1 MGYRSYQIGEIR
13 DTFCATRWSKKLK
26 IDTLGLYSK
35 KYGFEHNHLEI
46 VIPYVMPIT
55 DENVLSLVKLAE
67 RFDIQTLLN
76 KCLTCLNS
84 DGCGVWTENKFYFAA
99 EWNFDYYKVG
109 G

>member
-1 MGYRSYQIGEIR
+1 
-13 DTFCATRWSKKLK
+13 
-26 IDTLGLYSK
+26 
-35 KYGFEHNHLEI
+35 
-46 VIPYVMPIT
+46 MPIT

-99 EWNFDYYKVG
+99 EWNFDYYK
-109 G
+109 